1 MQAAHSQRPYTDR
14 LHGVV
19 LMPGYTT
26 SSLQLLR
33 RAQPTRRLGENAHTL
48 LTGLTGF
55 LAVEQKRFSK
65 LHGKLRST
73 AQPLASQGGFSQ
85 KGRPKEKT
93 LKIAETLV
101 PQRETLGN
109 SPAVYADSL
118 RTSK

>member
-1 MQAAHSQRPYTDR
+1 MQAAHSQRPYTYR

-19 LMPGYTT
+19 PMPGYTT

-48 LTGLTGF
+48 LTGF

-65 LHGKLRST
+65 LHGKLKST